1 MALGPMRVIVLRE
14 YLIGLE
20 HLVGMRVRG
29 VCGILATQIAML
41 GLSTSI
47 TELPTRLG
55 AVEAMDLTTIGVLG
69 EKICHAIVARLR
81 IR

>member
-1 MALGPMRVIVLRE
+1 MWNLYFVKGDLRLSGVQRSQHLVKQLMQGPSYTTQMALGPMRVIVLRE

-41 GLSTSI
+41 GL
-47 TELPTRLG
+47 
-55 AVEAMDLTTIGVLG
+55 
-69 EKICHAIVARLR
+69 
-81 IR
+81 